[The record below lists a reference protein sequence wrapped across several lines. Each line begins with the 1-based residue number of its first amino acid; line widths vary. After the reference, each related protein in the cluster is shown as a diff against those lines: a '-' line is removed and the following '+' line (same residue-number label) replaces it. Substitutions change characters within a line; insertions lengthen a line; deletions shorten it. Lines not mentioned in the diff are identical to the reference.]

1 MIETIIKINVL
12 EVASELANHELEEN
26 WRDTIKIYEDDQA
39 GITVYTDEAQDIF
52 NELYDKYSNFLYA
65 LKEK

>member
-1 MIETIIKINVL
+1 MSEIIKINRL
-12 EVASELANHELEEN
+12 EVASELASYELEEN

-39 GITVYTDEAQDIF
+39 GITVYTEEAQDIF
-52 NELYDKYSNFLYA
+52 NELYDKYLDLLDA

>member
-12 EVASELANHELEEN
+12 EVASELANYELEEN

-52 NELYDKYSNFLYA
+52 NELYDKYSNFLHT